1 MQVTAERCSSHGV
14 MTEASGLSF
23 VTWKESVLKHEAQ
36 VIPTIL
42 SLNKFPWGFPAGSD
56 GKASACNAGDL
67 GSVPGLRRS
76 PGEGNGT
83 LLQYPCLENPMDRGA
98 WWAAVHGVAKSR
110 TRLNTFTFNK
120 FPSQLVY
127 IHNQRIIQL
136 FQVDILFAT

>member
-56 GKASACNAGDL
+56 GKVSAYKAGDP
-67 GSVPGLRRS
+67 GSIPGSGKSSGEEMAPHSS
-76 PGEGNGT
+76 PLAWKIPWTEEPGG
-83 LLQYPCLENPMDRGA
+83 LLSM
-98 WWAAVHGVAKSR
+98 
-110 TRLNTFTFNK
+110 RL
-120 FPSQLVY
+120 P
-127 IHNQRIIQL
+127 RIGH
-136 FQVDILFAT
+136 D